1 MFFCVFLSHLLNLF
15 CFCYVLYNFYPF
27 SCPSLYEMLSWYLQF
42 SWRDLWSF
50 PFYCFP
56 VFFFNC
62 SFKKAFLSLFSM
74 KWDFMEQQNTR
85 QLFKCTFWKILV
97 IYYYLNG
104 NLFILNAAV
113 AAKLLQ
119 LCPTLGDHIDSSPQ
133 SSSVPG
139 ILQARILEWVAI
151 SFSNE
156 WKWKMKVKL
165 LSCFQLFST
174 PWTVAYQTPPSMGF
188 SRQEY

>member
-1 MFFCVFLSHLLNLF
+1 MSFIISILFHAHPCMKCSLDISSFLEEISGLSHSIVFL
-15 CFCYVLYNFYPF
+15 Y
-27 SCPSLYEMLSWYLQF
+27 
-42 SWRDLWSF
+42 
-50 PFYCFP
+50 
-56 VFFFNC
+56 FFFNC

-165 LSCFQLFST
+165 LSCVQLFST

>member
-1 MFFCVFLSHLLNLF
+1 MPILVWNALLISPLFLKRSLVFPILL
-15 CFCYVLYNFYPF
+15 F
-27 SCPSLYEMLSWYLQF
+27 SCI
-42 SWRDLWSF
+42 
-50 PFYCFP
+50 
-56 VFFFNC
+56 FFFNC

-119 LCPTLGDHIDSSPQ
+119 SCPTLGDHIDSSPQ

-156 WKWKMKVKL
+156 WKRKMKVKL
-165 LSCFQLFST
+165 LTRVQLFAT

-188 SRQEY
+188 SRQEYWSGLTFPSPSFLMQIF